1 MKELAC
7 YLLAKQG
14 GIDKPSKDDIKKIL
28 DSVGIT
34 ADDAKLDALFTDLG
48 KFGDQKL
55 DDVIKEGME
64 QLAVIPSGGG
74 GGAPADAG
82 GAAPG
87 GDDAKAP
94 EPESESEQESSKAAG
109 DLFGGGGGDS
119 SSEEEES
126 DDDDSD

>member
-74 GGAPADAG
+74 APADAG